1 MNKFI
6 LLVAL
11 CLFGAGYA
19 FGQTTSAKLEHDF
32 RVCGEPARD
41 KDEGILRSD
50 AVKSKFQRLHPCPP
64 TGLRAGACPGW
75 SKDHVIPLVC
85 GGCDSVE
92 NMQWLKNTIK
102 SCAGTDCKDRWEQ
115 KVYCS
120 PAVATLSPVVP
131 AE

>member
-19 FGQTTSAKLEHDF
+19 FGQTPSVKLEHDF

-41 KDEGILRSD
+41 RDGDILRND
-50 AVKSKFQRLHPCPP
+50 AVKSKFQRLHPCPS

-115 KVYCS
+115 KVYCTS
-120 PAVATLSPVVP
+120 AAALPVVVL